1 MADLQRIKERIMEE
15 LQLQPSRKERG
26 KYICPLCGHDTWSL
40 DPQNKTRGK
49 CFHAGCEVYGDVF
62 DWRAAIDGITLQE
75 ATRRLID
82 KYQPGT
88 ASPRRSSPEEDF
100 SDSYRP
106 AAAAPAQVGADVWR
120 ARDELRAQALQ
131 GGGAEAQKKDFA
143 DYVAEAHRALSGS
156 EGERYLLGRGFTPET
171 LERFK
176 MGYEPSH
183 FFPGRG
189 SFSAV
194 VFPYDR
200 GGHYCGWR
208 AISEKHYDKPK
219 TAEAGEEPVF
229 NAAALYQGG
238 PVFVV
243 ESQLCAVSI
252 EQEGGRAV
260 AIGGS
265 GERKLLRL
273 LEKKAPAGPLILALD
288 NDEAG
293 RAAQAKLTAE
303 LEGKGLPFLQANPS
317 GDHKDPN
324 ELLQANREELRENVA
339 AILRGVDEA
348 RAREESERLEA
359 RQQESAAGY
368 LDNFLEELE
377 QSKAAP
383 AIPTG
388 FKGLDKLLDGG
399 LYPGLYVIG
408 AITSLGKST
417 FTLQVADNIAAE
429 GHDVLC
435 FNLEMARKEL
445 ISKSVSRISFQMAR
459 NRERPARRGLSTR
472 DIMNPQKWHYLRR
485 EDMELMASAL
495 KQYKETSAPHIWHY
509 EGVGDIGVE
518 QVKAE
523 VERHIG
529 ITGRLPVVVIDY
541 VQILASP
548 DVKMSDKQAVD
559 KNVLELKR
567 LSRDKGIPVFCIS
580 SLNRDNYTEPIN
592 NAAFKESGAIEYS
605 SDCLMGLQFL
615 GMDYQEKEK
624 DGERLKRIRSLVK
637 TQRNQ
642 GNHGGEEEIE
652 LKILKNRNGMAGTS
666 ETLLYTPRFN
676 HYEEKSEFTEVDG
689 EAAGLPDEWK
699 EEQPSAAPVKRARP
713 L

>member
-1 MADLQRIKERIMEE
+1 MADLQRIKEGIMEE

-26 KYICPLCGHDTWSL
+26 KFFCPLCGHETWSL
-40 DPQNKTRGK
+40 EADKIHGK

-62 DWRAAIDGITLQE
+62 DWRAAIDGTSLQE
-75 ATRRLID
+75 ATRKLID

-106 AAAAPAQVGADVWR
+106 SPAAAAPDPEEKPS
-120 ARDELRAQALQ
+120 ARKSYLPEI
-131 GGGAEAQKKDFA
+131 EK
-143 DYVAEAHRALSGS
+143 AHAALSGS
-156 EGERYLLGRGFTPET
+156 EGEKYLRGRGFTPET
-171 LERFK
+171 LERFCF
-176 MGYEPSH
+176 GYVPSH

-194 VFPYDR
+194 MFPYDR
-200 GGHYCGWR
+200 GGHYVGWR
-208 AISEKHYDKPK
+208 AIAEKHYDKPK
-219 TAEAGEEPVF
+219 AAEAGDEPVF

-265 GERKLLRL
+265 GERKLLRQ

-293 RAAQAKLTAE
+293 RTAQQKLAAE

-324 ELLQANREELRENVA
+324 ELLQENPAALRENVA
-339 AILRGVDEA
+339 AILRGVDEQ
-348 RAREESERLEA
+348 RAREEAERLEA
-359 RQQESAAGY
+359 RNQESAAGY
-368 LDNFLEELE
+368 IDNFLEELRA
-377 QSKAAP
+377 SKAAP

-388 FKGLDKLLDGG
+388 FPGLDKLLDGG
-399 LYPGLYVIG
+399 LYPGLYIMG

-417 FTLQVADNIAAE
+417 FTLQIADNIAAA

-435 FNLEMARKEL
+435 FNLEMARLEL
-445 ISKSVSRISFQMAR
+445 MAKSISRLTYQIAKRTGQPLRRAR
-459 NRERPARRGLSTR
+459 STR
-472 DIMNPQKWHYLRR
+472 DILASRKWQYFTRD
-485 EDMELMASAL
+485 DMALMAAAIDE
-495 KQYKETSAPHIWHY
+495 YKATTSAHIWHY

-518 QVKAE
+518 QIKAE

-529 ITGRLPVVVIDY
+529 ITGRLPVVVVDY
-541 VQILASP
+541 LQILASP

-580 SLNRDNYTEPIN
+580 SLNRDNYLNPIN
-592 NAAFKESGAIEYS
+592 NAAFKESGAVEYS

-615 GMDYQEKEK
+615 GMDYQDKES
-624 DGERLKRIRSLVK
+624 DANRTKRIRELVK
-637 TQRNQ
+637 AQKAR
-642 GNHGGEEEIE
+642 GNSGEAEEIE
-652 LKILKNRNGMAGTS
+652 IKILKNRNGKAGTS
-666 ETLLYTPRFN
+666 EALLYTPRYN
-676 HYEEKSEFTEVDG
+676 HYEEQSEFIPVDG
-689 EAAGLPDEWK
+689 EAAGLPDGWAED
-699 EEQPSAAPVKRARP
+699 QPGNQAAAPAKKRKP